1 MTAFVVYDDLE
12 PSTDRESKS
21 GHKRIPKPSAVYVL
35 GACLDDEFAALFV
48 AGQESIENRKVD
60 VRRGPDL
67 GRSRSTLAVR
77 RCLGKPPDKP
87 ATEPSRSD
95 LLHRGIWL
103 VFNRGGNRRH
113 IEFIR
118 DAEMLKTLSNAPAT
132 GRRLP
137 IELFIGESSNQR
149 VSGLVICA

>member
-1 MTAFVVYDDLE
+1 MAAFVVYDDLE

-21 GHKRIPKPSAVYVL
+21 RDKRIPKPSAGHVL
-35 GACLDDEFAALFV
+35 GACLDDEFAASFV

-67 GRSRSTLAVR
+67 GRSRSTLAAR

-87 ATEPSRSD
+87 PPEPSWSD
-95 LLHRGIWL
+95 LLHRRIWL
-103 VFNRGGNRRH
+103 VFNRGGNRQH

-118 DAEMLKTLSNAPAT
+118 DAKVLKTLSNAPAT
-132 GRRLP
+132 RRRLP
-137 IELFIGESSNQR
+137 VELFIGESSKQC